1 MMSNRLVFY
10 HTLIETAGD
19 LSDHQRDITKESEL
33 EATNPLCKSYAY
45 ARVNLTGTSNTM
57 HSKSKANTSYGEAS
71 RV

>member
-19 LSDHQRDITKESEL
+19 LSDHQGGITKESEL

-45 ARVNLTGTSNTM
+45 ACVNLTGASNAT
-57 HSKSKANTSYGEAS
+57 HSQSKGNTSYGEAS
-71 RV
+71 RE